1 MTYSVIETR
10 KIGNAE
16 RHTVLRK
23 SLTKEMAE
31 RVRSCRAYANK
42 VKGRDNRTVEVVE
55 EHEGDRVRGVGRT
68 VREGQTEIHAGLQ
81 GLHAAENADI

>member
-10 KIGNAE
+10 GTRRA
-16 RHTVLRK
+16 VLRTG
-23 SLTKEMAE
+23 LTKEFAE

-68 VREGQTEIHAGLQ
+68 VREGQTEIHARWKNVYTGKDTNL
-81 GLHAAENADI
+81 

>member
-10 KIGNAE
+10 GT
-16 RHTVLRK
+16 RHVVLRT

-42 VKGRDNRTVEVVE
+42 VKGMDNRTVEVVE

-68 VREGQTEIHAGLQ
+68 VREGQTEIHAGRK